1 MSGTNATT
9 AAPAP
14 HRQPRENRSKFAR
27 NARRK
32 NPSFSEGVRNGRT
45 SYSQRAIALR
55 LGRCSALDVGC
66 WTLGWFPTTRLA
78 HPFHHCFRP
87 TVADDFHAL
96 AFVNQLSL
104 RNHIEDFIAELGLAP
119 GPQLRNGD
127 PHLPEARHLFSLELR
142 SRDDSTGRL
151 RNQFSVKRSLREPA
165 AQHQHCHC
173 SAEDSDEQ

>member
-1 MSGTNATT
+1 MPAGKILHLRKEFVT
-9 AAPAP
+9 AEHPTPDAPLHCA
-14 HRQPRENRSKFAR
+14 SVD
-27 NARRK
+27 
-32 NPSFSEGVRNGRT
+32 VRHWT
-45 SYSQRAIALR
+45 
-55 LGRCSALDVGC
+55 LDVGC

-127 PHLPEARHLFSLELR
+127 SHLPEARHLFSLELR
-142 SRDDSTGRL
+142 SRDDST
-151 RNQFSVKRSLREPA
+151 
-165 AQHQHCHC
+165 
-173 SAEDSDEQ
+173 